1 MDTPPKGRNG
11 QVLVSTWV
19 PAEVAE
25 RFRTW
30 TRQRAGGASLALRE
44 LIVRAMEE
52 GGETPS
58 GSPTADPGPALGYR
72 VGIRLRDAERL
83 ALLRAAE
90 ARHTTPANWLR
101 SLALVHLAN
110 QPRWSNAEL
119 DALRDLS
126 VELRRI
132 GGEVNAMARSLYVAG
147 PGGTIPPGTGQAVQA
162 VAERI
167 TEQVRRVVVSAME
180 GNFDYWGLPEAERPR
195 TKPPRQ
201 RPGRV
206 PRAAKELPELE
217 GPMPRVPAP
226 RGPAMAVL
234 SLEGEQHLS
243 RVMAGIDERFAHYTP
258 AQRAEIEIHTRQA
271 LLAKGYGAS

>member
-19 PAEVAE
+19 SAEVAE
-25 RFRTW
+25 RFRVW

-44 LIVRAMEE
+44 LIVQAMEE

-58 GSPTADPGPALGYR
+58 DSPTADPGPALGYR

-83 ALLRAAE
+83 ALLRAAQ

-101 SLALVHLAN
+101 SLALVHLAS
-110 QPRWSNAEL
+110 QPRWSTAEL

-126 VELRRI
+126 AELRRI
-132 GGEVNAMARSLYVAG
+132 GGEVNAMARSLHVAG
-147 PGGTIPPGTGQAVQA
+147 PGGIIPPGTGEAVQA

-195 TKPPRQ
+195 TKLSRQ

-206 PRAAKELPELE
+206 PRAVKELPGPE
-217 GPMPRVPAP
+217 GSMPETPAHSA
-226 RGPAMAVL
+226 PAMGAL
-234 SLEGEQHLS
+234 SLEGERHLWT
-243 RVMAGIDERFAHYTP
+243 VMAGIDERFAHYTP
-258 AQRAEIEIHTRQA
+258 AQRAEIEVHTRQA
-271 LLAKGYGAS
+271 LVAKGYGAS

>member
-11 QVLVSTWV
+11 QVLVSAWV

-25 RFRTW
+25 RFRAW
-30 TRQRAGGASLALRE
+30 ARQREGGASLALRE

-52 GGETPS
+52 DGEALSGG
-58 GSPTADPGPALGYR
+58 PTTDPGPALGYR

-83 ALLRAAE
+83 ALLRAAQ

-101 SLALVHLAN
+101 SLALVHLAG
-110 QPRWSNAEL
+110 QPRWSTTEL

-126 VELRRI
+126 AELRRV
-132 GGEVNAMARSLYVAG
+132 GGEVNAMARSLHVAG
-147 PGGTIPPGTGQAVQA
+147 SQGSIPPGTGQAVQA

-180 GNFDYWGLPEAERPR
+180 GNFDYWGLPEAERPN

-206 PRAAKELPELE
+206 PRAAKEPPEPD
-217 GPMPRVPAP
+217 GFMPEVPAP
-226 RGPAMAVL
+226 RAPAIAAL
-234 SLEGEQHLS
+234 SLEGEQHLWT
-243 RVMAGIDERFAHYTP
+243 VMAGIDERFAHYTP
-258 AQRAEIEIHTRQA
+258 AQRAEIEVHTRQA
-271 LLAKGYGAS
+271 LVAKGYGAS